1 MISARTRSW
10 LELGLFVVLVAV
22 LWAVP
27 AMRSSWIGLVVLV
40 LLSVPVVVIGGLFG
54 LLAYWRRAHPQF
66 ETAQSHATR
75 LRKAL
80 LGQGPEARKTALS
93 AYDRVQQICLARPD
107 DRFLQRIHLSAMTP
121 LCAWAAARC
130 DDEVLLQAHTV
141 LTEHLHA
148 GRIRKRD
155 EFGVAQL
162 LEEIALGLCSQP
174 EAADLAYRQALE
186 LLLRD
191 REGFLFGPGLQKKY
205 DSRLTSRL
213 VALKESL
220 TVPSSGAQAG
230 DELKK
235 AYLELRRRAE
245 LQLGRS
251 ARRVF
256 LEMTLTVA
264 RRAVESGDDELMAT
278 IPEDVDRILPP
289 QAGVL
294 QGLADRPT
302 EPVCTA
308 IDAIREVALHTADQP
323 TRQRAVEVLSRLVDE
338 YPERRFLY
346 ETLLRD
352 LGR

>member
-1 MISARTRSW
+1 
-10 LELGLFVVLVAV
+10 VVLVAV

-40 LLSVPVVVIGGLFG
+40 LLSVPVVVLGGLFG

-66 ETAQSHATR
+66 ETAQSHATQ
-75 LRKAL
+75 LSQAL

-93 AYDRVQQICLARPD
+93 AYDRIQQICLARPN

-141 LTEHLHA
+141 LTDHLDA
-148 GRIRKRD
+148 GRIGKRD

-162 LEEIALGLCSQP
+162 LEEVALGLCSQP

-186 LLLRD
+186 LLRRD
-191 REGFLFGPGLQKKY
+191 REGYLFGPALQKKY
-205 DSRLTSRL
+205 DSRLSSRL
-213 VALKESL
+213 LALKESL
-220 TVPSSGAQAG
+220 TVPSGGARAG
-230 DELKK
+230 DALTK
-235 AYLELRRRAE
+235 AYIELRHRAE

-251 ARRVF
+251 AGRVF
-256 LEMTLTVA
+256 LEVTLTVA
-264 RRAVESGDDELMAT
+264 RRAVAAGDEELMAS
-278 IPEDVDRILPP
+278 IPKDVDRILPP

-294 QGLADRPT
+294 QGLPDRPT
-302 EPVCTA
+302 EPVCAA
-308 IDAIREVALHTADQP
+308 IDAVREVALHTAAEP

-338 YPERRFLY
+338 YPERRFRY